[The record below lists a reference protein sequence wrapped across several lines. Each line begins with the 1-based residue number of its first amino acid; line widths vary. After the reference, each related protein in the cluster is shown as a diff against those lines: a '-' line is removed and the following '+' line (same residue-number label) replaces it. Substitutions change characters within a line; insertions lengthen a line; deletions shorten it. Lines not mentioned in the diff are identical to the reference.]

1 MDNYKGKRKI
11 VSVFIECPLSDRY
24 ERLNKRYAKQFDTFK
39 EANQKTLERIVH
51 DACEFNLA
59 KASCDYVIDNHTGN
73 FANAMMKIINI
84 CMENGII
91 QVRSLIMPYVYENH
105 LNGGFYTSDEELS
118 VEELYCEQCEDH
130 DLPIGYFD
138 NAEDLR
144 KELKEFSVG
153 YEESFIDE
161 FVSSIEF

>member
-1 MDNYKGKRKI
+1 M
-11 VSVFIECPLSDRY
+11 EL
-24 ERLNKRYAKQFDTFK
+24 FK
-39 EANQKTLERIVH
+39 
-51 DACEFNLA
+51 
-59 KASCDYVIDNHTGN
+59 
-73 FANAMMKIINI
+73 
-84 CMENGII
+84 
-91 QVRSLIMPYVYENH
+91 VRSLIMPYVYENH

-118 VEELYCEQCEDH
+118 LEELYCEQCEDH